1 MKVLIAGGGIGGFA
15 TALSLHAVGV
25 ECEVFEQSTTI
36 RELGVG
42 INVLPH
48 AVKELAGLGLLDA
61 LDRVAVRTSELAYT
75 NRFGQQIWREPRGLE
90 AGYDFPQLSIGRGNL
105 LGVLCE
111 AVRARIG
118 DDHVHAAHQLRH
130 FTQDDHGVTA
140 TLRLV
145 DGSDGTVTARG
156 DALIAA
162 DGIHSTVRRTLYPGE
177 GPPTWNG
184 IMLWRG
190 VVEHPPILTGRSMVV
205 GGMRKAR
212 LALYP
217 IALQTATPGTSLLN
231 WAVAARLGAGAGRPP
246 RREDWNRLGRP
257 DELVPQIDGAFE
269 LSVIDP
275 VEIVRTTREFF
286 EFPMCDRDPVPR
298 WSFGRVTLLG
308 DAAHPMYP
316 FGSNGASQAILDARS
331 VAPLL
336 AGTKDVA
343 AALRAYE
350 ATRLPATTRIVNDN
364 RCGGPE
370 RVIDLVE
377 DRAPSGFIDLER
389 VASHAEREA
398 IVKGYARTA
407 GFDQDQVNR

>member
-1 MKVLIAGGGIGGFA
+1 
-15 TALSLHAVGV
+15 
-25 ECEVFEQSTTI
+25 
-36 RELGVG
+36 
-42 INVLPH
+42 
-48 AVKELAGLGLLDA
+48 
-61 LDRVAVRTSELAYT
+61 
-75 NRFGQQIWREPRGLE
+75 
-90 AGYDFPQLSIGRGNL
+90 
-105 LGVLCE
+105 
-111 AVRARIG
+111 
-118 DDHVHAAHQLRH
+118 
-130 FTQDDHGVTA
+130 
-140 TLRLV
+140 
-145 DGSDGTVTARG
+145 
-156 DALIAA
+156 
-162 DGIHSTVRRTLYPGE
+162 
-177 GPPTWNG
+177 
-184 IMLWRG
+184 MLWRG
-190 VVEHPPILTGRSMVV
+190 VVEHPPILTGRSMVVV

-217 IALQTATPGTSLLN
+217 IALQTATPDTNLLN
-231 WAVAARLGAGAGRPP
+231 WAVAARLGAGDGRPP